1 MTRKQH
7 EEALKALKEINNFSV
22 DSETKINKDTVRV
35 EYKWQKIQLKNGM
48 TLVLSGSMEQHNQIH
63 CTTEF
68 LFLCIGLLDQN
79 GIDLKNTPKQLKEL
93 KTQIAQILKV

>member
-22 DSETKINKDTVRV
+22 DSETKINKDTVRI

-63 CTTEF
+63 CTTEC
-68 LFLCIGLLDQN
+68 LFLCISLLDQN
-79 GIDLKNTPKQLKEL
+79 NVDLAYSPKQHTQLKNQVAEIIKS
-93 KTQIAQILKV
+93 